1 MSKAML
7 ICTDCRQS
15 QKSCMWKEQC
25 VQLAYFKKRPT
36 DSLAISAPAGEFLYK
51 YHLREGIWHSARM
64 PEALSIMSQFPQC
77 PNCLS
82 KDKQEEC
89 KKKKIRL
96 SSLTIILLST
106 SISLN
111 DRQEVSGI
119 PWPVRVHSKNI
130 HSQNVVIK
138 IYNKPCIKPCCVF
151 PWGTQLF
158 MLETQKINLPYWNRG
173 KEHVCFRPG
182 QLIGAYTDSVWNT
195 QKEEFCND
203 TQ

>member
-1 MSKAML
+1 MSKEML

-89 KKKKIRL
+89 KKKKKIRL

-119 PWPVRVHSKNI
+119 PWPVRVHSRNI

-151 PWGTQLF
+151 SLRNTFIHARDTKDKLTI
-158 MLETQKINLPYWNRG
+158 LEQRQRTCLLSARTADRCLHRFSLKHTKRG
-173 KEHVCFRPG
+173 V
-182 QLIGAYTDSVWNT
+182 L
-195 QKEEFCND
+195 
-203 TQ
+203 